1 MKIGLNGQKI
11 LDENP
16 AGPEIFTINLFENLA
31 KIDLKNEYFIYT
43 TKKPEKDLE
52 NKIKQ
57 GNEKFHFK
65 EIEYRKLWTQY
76 GLAKELIKNPVDV
89 FFTAIHSIPMIRSS
103 KTKFVVMIH
112 GLEYQY
118 TLGYKNPLNRFFIE
132 RPIKYAIKHSDKIIT
147 PSLATKEEILKRN
160 WNVDEKKI
168 EVVYEGV
175 SEEFYPK
182 SEEEIN
188 KIRKKYEIGK
198 NPYLLFVSTI
208 QPRKN
213 IPNMIRAFSQFI
225 NENKNM
231 KNTLLLIAGKKGW
244 NYEKSLEAPQKYGIE
259 KNVKFLGRVPE
270 EDLPILYSGAKG
282 YINVSFEEGF
292 GLPLLESMACGI
304 PSVVS
309 NIPAHKE
316 VGDYLPIYVDPNNIE
331 NIKDGIFEIM
341 TRSFD
346 KKEFIERSKNFSWKN
361 TAEKTLEVLE
371 KTLKEN

>member
-11 LDENP
+11 LDKNP

-52 NKIKQ
+52 SKIKQ

-132 RPIKYAIKHSDKIIT
+132 RPIRYAIKHSDKIIT

-182 SEEEIN
+182 SEEEID

-225 NENKNM
+225 SENKDM
-231 KNTLLLIAGKKGW
+231 KNTLLLIVGKKGW
-244 NYEKSLEAPQKYGIE
+244 DYEESLEAPQKYGVE
-259 KNVKFLGRVPE
+259 KNVKFLGRIPE

-292 GLPLLESMACGI
+292 GLPLLESMACGV

-316 VGDYLPIYVDPNNIE
+316 VGDYLPVYVDPNNIE

-341 TRSFD
+341 TRYFD
-346 KKEFIERSKNFSWKN
+346 KKDFIERSKNFSWKN

>member
-52 NKIKQ
+52 SKIKQ

-132 RPIKYAIKHSDKIIT
+132 RPIRYAIKHSDKIIT

-182 SEEEIN
+182 SEEEVD

-225 NENKNM
+225 SENENM

-244 NYEKSLEAPQKYGIE
+244 DYEKSLEAPQKYGVE

-292 GLPLLESMACGI
+292 GLPLLESMACGV

-316 VGDYLPIYVDPNNIE
+316 VGDYLPVYVDPNNIE

-341 TRSFD
+341 TRYFD
-346 KKEFIERSKNFSWKN
+346 KKDFIERSKNFSWKN

>member
-182 SEEEIN
+182 SEEEID

-225 NENKNM
+225 SENKNM

-244 NYEKSLEAPQKYGIE
+244 DYEKSLEAPQKYGIE

-270 EDLPILYSGAKG
+270 EDLPVLYSGAKG

-309 NIPAHKE
+309 NIPAHKD
-316 VGDYLPIYVDPNNIE
+316 VGDYLPVYVDPNNIE

-346 KKEFIERSKNFSWKN
+346 KKDFIERSKNFSWKN

>member
-11 LDENP
+11 LDKNP

-43 TKKPEKDLE
+43 TRKPEKDLE

-57 GNEKFHFK
+57 GNEKIHFK

-76 GLAKELIKNPVDV
+76 GLAKELIKNPVDI
-89 FFTAIHSIPMIRSS
+89 FFTAIHSIPTIRSS

-118 TLGYKNPLNRFFIE
+118 TSGYKNPLNRFFIE
-132 RPIKYAIKHSDKIIT
+132 RPIRYAIKHSDKIIT
-147 PSLATKEEILKRN
+147 PSLATKKEILKRN

-182 SEEEIN
+182 SEEEID

-225 NENKNM
+225 SENKDM
-231 KNTLLLIAGKKGW
+231 KNTLLLIVGKKGW
-244 NYEKSLEAPQKYGIE
+244 DYEESLEAPQKYGVE
-259 KNVKFLGRVPE
+259 KNVKFLGRIPE

>member
-11 LDENP
+11 LDKNP

-31 KIDLKNEYFIYT
+31 KIDLENEYFIYT
-43 TKKPEKDLE
+43 TRKPEKDLE

-118 TLGYKNPLNRFFIE
+118 TSGYKNPLNKFFIE
-132 RPIKYAIKHSDKIIT
+132 RPIRYAIKHSDKIIT
-147 PSLATKEEILKRN
+147 PSLATKKEILKRN

-182 SEEEIN
+182 SEEEID

-213 IPNMIRAFSQFI
+213 IPNMVRAFSQFI
-225 NENKNM
+225 SENKDM
-231 KNTLLLIAGKKGW
+231 KNTLLLIVGKKGW
-244 NYEKSLEAPQKYGIE
+244 DYEESLEAPQKYGVE
-259 KNVKFLGRVPE
+259 KNVKFLGRIPE

-361 TAEKTLEVLE
+361 TAEKTLEVLG

>member
-11 LDENP
+11 LDKNP

-31 KIDLKNEYFIYT
+31 KIDLENEYFIYT
-43 TKKPEKDLE
+43 TRKPEKDLE

-118 TLGYKNPLNRFFIE
+118 TSGYKNPLNKFFIE
-132 RPIKYAIKHSDKIIT
+132 RPIRYAIKHSDKIIT
-147 PSLATKEEILKRN
+147 PSLATKKEILKRN

-182 SEEEIN
+182 SEEEID

-225 NENKNM
+225 SENKNM

-244 NYEKSLEAPQKYGIE
+244 DYEKSLEAPQKYGIE

-270 EDLPILYSGAKG
+270 EDLPVLYSGAKG

-346 KKEFIERSKNFSWKN
+346 KKDFIERSKNFSWKN

>member
-11 LDENP
+11 LDKNP

-132 RPIKYAIKHSDKIIT
+132 RPIRYAIKHSDKIIT

-182 SEEEIN
+182 SEEEID

-225 NENKNM
+225 SENKDM
-231 KNTLLLIAGKKGW
+231 KNTLLLIVGKKGW
-244 NYEKSLEAPQKYGIE
+244 DYEESLEAPQKYGVE
-259 KNVKFLGRVPE
+259 KNVKFLGRIPE

-292 GLPLLESMACGI
+292 GLPLLESMACGV

-316 VGDYLPIYVDPNNIE
+316 VGDYLPVYVDPNNIE

-341 TRSFD
+341 TRYFD
-346 KKEFIERSKNFSWKN
+346 KKDFIERSKNFSWKN

>member
-11 LDENP
+11 LDKNP

-43 TKKPEKDLE
+43 TRKPEKDLE

-118 TLGYKNPLNRFFIE
+118 TSGYKNPLNKFFIE
-132 RPIKYAIKHSDKIIT
+132 RPIRYAIKHSDKIIT
-147 PSLATKEEILKRN
+147 PSLATKKEILKRN
-160 WNVDEKKI
+160 WNVKEEKI

-182 SEEEIN
+182 SEEEID

-225 NENKNM
+225 SENKDM
-231 KNTLLLIAGKKGW
+231 KNTLLLIIGKKGW
-244 NYEKSLEAPQKYGIE
+244 DYEESLEAPQKYGVE
-259 KNVKFLGRVPE
+259 KNVKFLGRIPE

>member
-11 LDENP
+11 LDKNP

-43 TKKPEKDLE
+43 TRKPEKDLE

-65 EIEYRKLWTQY
+65 EIKYKKLWTQY
-76 GLAKELIKNPVDV
+76 RLAKELIKNPVDV

-182 SEEEIN
+182 SEEEVD

-225 NENKNM
+225 NENEEM

-244 NYEKSLEAPQKYGIE
+244 DYEKSLEAPQKYGVE

-292 GLPLLESMACGI
+292 GLPLLESMACGV

-316 VGDYLPIYVDPNNIE
+316 VGDYLPVYVDPNNIE

-341 TRSFD
+341 TRYFD
-346 KKEFIERSKNFSWKN
+346 KKDFIERSKNFSWKN

>member
-11 LDENP
+11 LDKNP

-43 TKKPEKDLE
+43 TRKPEKDLE

-132 RPIKYAIKHSDKIIT
+132 RPIRYAIKHSDKIIT

-182 SEEEIN
+182 SEEEID

-225 NENKNM
+225 SENKNM

-244 NYEKSLEAPQKYGIE
+244 DYEKSLEAPQKYGIE

-270 EDLPILYSGAKG
+270 EDLPVLYSGAKG

>member
-11 LDENP
+11 LDKNP

-31 KIDLKNEYFIYT
+31 KIDLENEYFIYT
-43 TKKPEKDLE
+43 TRKPEKDLE

-65 EIEYRKLWTQY
+65 EIEYRKLWTQC

-89 FFTAIHSIPMIRSS
+89 FFTAIHSIPTIRSS

-118 TLGYKNPLNRFFIE
+118 TSGYKNPLNKFFIE

-147 PSLATKEEILKRN
+147 PSLATKKEILKRN

-182 SEEEIN
+182 SEEEID

-213 IPNMIRAFSQFI
+213 IPNMVRAFSQFI
-225 NENKNM
+225 SENKDM
-231 KNTLLLIAGKKGW
+231 KNTLLLIVGKKGW
-244 NYEKSLEAPQKYGIE
+244 DYEESLEAPQKYGVE
-259 KNVKFLGRVPE
+259 KNVKFLGRIPE

>member
-52 NKIKQ
+52 SKIKQ

-182 SEEEIN
+182 SEEEID

-225 NENKNM
+225 SENKNM

-244 NYEKSLEAPQKYGIE
+244 DYEKSLEAPQKYGIE

-270 EDLPILYSGAKG
+270 EDLPVLYSGAKG

-346 KKEFIERSKNFSWKN
+346 KKDFIERSKNFSWKN

>member
-11 LDENP
+11 LDKNP

-43 TKKPEKDLE
+43 TRKPEKDLE

-118 TLGYKNPLNRFFIE
+118 TSGYKNPLNKFFIE
-132 RPIKYAIKHSDKIIT
+132 RPIRYAIKHSDKIIT
-147 PSLATKEEILKRN
+147 PSLATKKEILKRN

-182 SEEEIN
+182 SEEEID

-225 NENKNM
+225 SENKDM
-231 KNTLLLIAGKKGW
+231 KNTLLLIIGKKGW
-244 NYEKSLEAPQKYGIE
+244 DYEESLEAPQKYGVE
-259 KNVKFLGRVPE
+259 KNVKFLGRIPE

>member
-182 SEEEIN
+182 SEEEID

-270 EDLPILYSGAKG
+270 EDLPVLYSGAKG

-316 VGDYLPIYVDPNNIE
+316 VGDYLPVYVDPNNIE

-346 KKEFIERSKNFSWKN
+346 KKDFIERSKNFSWKN

>member
-132 RPIKYAIKHSDKIIT
+132 RPIRYAIKHSDKIIT

-182 SEEEIN
+182 SEEEVD

-225 NENKNM
+225 SENENM

-244 NYEKSLEAPQKYGIE
+244 DYEKSLEAPQKYGVE

-292 GLPLLESMACGI
+292 GLPLLESMACGV

-316 VGDYLPIYVDPNNIE
+316 VGDYLPVYVDPNNIE

-341 TRSFD
+341 TRYFD
-346 KKEFIERSKNFSWKN
+346 KKDFIERSKNFSWKN

>member
-182 SEEEIN
+182 SEEEID

-225 NENKNM
+225 SENKNM

-244 NYEKSLEAPQKYGIE
+244 DYEKSLEAPQKYGIE

-270 EDLPILYSGAKG
+270 EDLPVLYSGAKG

-346 KKEFIERSKNFSWKN
+346 KKDFIERSKNFSWKN

>member
-244 NYEKSLEAPQKYGIE
+244 DYEKSLEAPQKYGIE

-270 EDLPILYSGAKG
+270 EDLPVLYSGAKG

-316 VGDYLPIYVDPNNIE
+316 VGDYLPVYVDPNNIE

-346 KKEFIERSKNFSWKN
+346 KKDFIERSKNFSWKN

>member
-43 TKKPEKDLE
+43 TRKPEKDLE

-182 SEEEIN
+182 SEEEID

>member
-57 GNEKFHFK
+57 GNEKFYFK

-282 YINVSFEEGF
+282 YINISFEEGF
-292 GLPLLESMACGI
+292 GLPLLESMACGV

-341 TRSFD
+341 TRYFD
-346 KKEFIERSKNFSWKN
+346 KKDFIERSKNFSWKN

>member
-11 LDENP
+11 LDKNP

-182 SEEEIN
+182 SEEEID

-225 NENKNM
+225 SENKNM

-244 NYEKSLEAPQKYGIE
+244 DYEKSLEAPQKYGIE

-270 EDLPILYSGAKG
+270 EDLPVLYSGAKG

-346 KKEFIERSKNFSWKN
+346 KKDFIERSKNFSWKN

>member
-11 LDENP
+11 LDKNP

-43 TKKPEKDLE
+43 TRKPEKDLE

-118 TLGYKNPLNRFFIE
+118 TSGYKNPLNRFFIE
-132 RPIKYAIKHSDKIIT
+132 RPIRYAIKHSDKIIT
-147 PSLATKEEILKRN
+147 PSLATKKEILKRN

-182 SEEEIN
+182 SEEEID

-225 NENKNM
+225 SENKDM
-231 KNTLLLIAGKKGW
+231 KNTLLLIVGKKGW
-244 NYEKSLEAPQKYGIE
+244 DYEESLEAPQKYGVE
-259 KNVKFLGRVPE
+259 KNVKFLGRIPE

>member
-11 LDENP
+11 LDKNP

-31 KIDLKNEYFIYT
+31 KIDLENEYFIYT
-43 TKKPEKDLE
+43 TRKPEKDLE

-118 TLGYKNPLNRFFIE
+118 TSGYKNPLNKFFIE
-132 RPIKYAIKHSDKIIT
+132 RPIRYAIKHSDKIIT
-147 PSLATKEEILKRN
+147 PSLATKKEILKRN

-182 SEEEIN
+182 SEEEID

-225 NENKNM
+225 SENKNM

-244 NYEKSLEAPQKYGIE
+244 DYEKSLEAPQKYGIE

>member
-11 LDENP
+11 LDKNP

-182 SEEEIN
+182 SEEEID

-225 NENKNM
+225 SENKNM

-244 NYEKSLEAPQKYGIE
+244 DYEKSLEAPQKYGVE

-292 GLPLLESMACGI
+292 GLPLLESMACGV

-316 VGDYLPIYVDPNNIE
+316 VGDYLPVYVDPNNIE

-346 KKEFIERSKNFSWKN
+346 KKDFIERSKNFSWKN

>member
-182 SEEEIN
+182 SEEEID

-225 NENKNM
+225 NENEEM

-244 NYEKSLEAPQKYGIE
+244 DYEKSLEAPQKYGVE

-292 GLPLLESMACGI
+292 GLPLLESMACGV

-316 VGDYLPIYVDPNNIE
+316 VGDYLPVYVDPNNIE

-341 TRSFD
+341 TRYFD
-346 KKEFIERSKNFSWKN
+346 KKDFIERSKNFSWKN

>member
-11 LDENP
+11 LDKNP

-182 SEEEIN
+182 SEEEID

-225 NENKNM
+225 SENKDM
-231 KNTLLLIAGKKGW
+231 KNTLLLIVGKKGW
-244 NYEKSLEAPQKYGIE
+244 DYEESLEAPQKYGVE
-259 KNVKFLGRVPE
+259 KNVKFLGRIPE

>member
-132 RPIKYAIKHSDKIIT
+132 RPIRYAIKHSDKIIT

-182 SEEEIN
+182 SEEEID

-225 NENKNM
+225 NENEEM

-244 NYEKSLEAPQKYGIE
+244 DYEKSLEAPQKYGVE

-292 GLPLLESMACGI
+292 GLPLLESMACGV

-316 VGDYLPIYVDPNNIE
+316 VGDYLPVYVDPNNIE

-341 TRSFD
+341 TRYFD
-346 KKEFIERSKNFSWKN
+346 KKDFIERSKNFSWKN

>member
-1 MKIGLNGQKI
+1 L
-11 LDENP
+11 E
-16 AGPEIFTINLFENLA
+16 
-31 KIDLKNEYFIYT
+31 NEYFIYT
-43 TKKPEKDLE
+43 TRKPEKDLE

-118 TLGYKNPLNRFFIE
+118 TSGYKNPLNRFFIE
-132 RPIKYAIKHSDKIIT
+132 RPIRYAIKHSDKIIT
-147 PSLATKEEILKRN
+147 PSLATKKEILKRN

-182 SEEEIN
+182 SEEEID

-198 NPYLLFVSTI
+198 NPYLLFVSTL

-213 IPNMIRAFSQFI
+213 IPNMVRAFCQFI
-225 NENKNM
+225 SENKDM
-231 KNTLLLIAGKKGW
+231 KNTLLLIIGKKGW
-244 NYEKSLEAPQKYGIE
+244 DYEESLEAPQKYGVE
-259 KNVKFLGRVPE
+259 KNVKFLGRIPE
-270 EDLPILYSGAKG
+270 EDLPILYSGAKW

-316 VGDYLPIYVDPNNIE
+316 VGDYLRY
-331 NIKDGIFEIM
+331 M
-341 TRSFD
+341 
-346 KKEFIERSKNFSWKN
+346 
-361 TAEKTLEVLE
+361 
-371 KTLKEN
+371 

>member
-11 LDENP
+11 LDKNP

-132 RPIKYAIKHSDKIIT
+132 RPIRYAIKHSDKIIT

-182 SEEEIN
+182 SEEEID

-225 NENKNM
+225 SENENM

-244 NYEKSLEAPQKYGIE
+244 DYEKSLEAPQKYGVE

-292 GLPLLESMACGI
+292 GLPLLESMACGV

-316 VGDYLPIYVDPNNIE
+316 VGDYLPVYVDPNNIE

-341 TRSFD
+341 TRYFD
-346 KKEFIERSKNFSWKN
+346 KKDFIERSKNFSWKN

>member
-132 RPIKYAIKHSDKIIT
+132 RPIRYAIKHSDKIIT

-182 SEEEIN
+182 SEEEVD

-225 NENKNM
+225 SENENM

-244 NYEKSLEAPQKYGIE
+244 DYEKSLEAPQKYGVE

-292 GLPLLESMACGI
+292 GLPLLESMACGV

-316 VGDYLPIYVDPNNIE
+316 VGDYLPVYVDPNNIE

>member
-11 LDENP
+11 LDKNP

-43 TKKPEKDLE
+43 TRKPEKDLE

-118 TLGYKNPLNRFFIE
+118 TSGYKNPLNKFFIE
-132 RPIKYAIKHSDKIIT
+132 RPIRYAIKHSDKIIT
-147 PSLATKEEILKRN
+147 PSLATKKEILKRN
-160 WNVDEKKI
+160 WNVNEEKI

-182 SEEEIN
+182 SEEEID

-225 NENKNM
+225 SENKDM
-231 KNTLLLIAGKKGW
+231 KNTLLLIIGKKGW
-244 NYEKSLEAPQKYGIE
+244 DYEESLEAPQKYGVE
-259 KNVKFLGRVPE
+259 KNVKFLGRIPE

-371 KTLKEN
+371 KTLKES

>member
-11 LDENP
+11 LDKNP

-31 KIDLKNEYFIYT
+31 KIDLENEYFIYT
-43 TKKPEKDLE
+43 TRKPEKDLE

-118 TLGYKNPLNRFFIE
+118 TSGYKNPLNKFFIE

-147 PSLATKEEILKRN
+147 PSLATKKEILKRN

-182 SEEEIN
+182 SEEEID

-213 IPNMIRAFSQFI
+213 IPNMVRAFSQFI
-225 NENKNM
+225 SENKDM
-231 KNTLLLIAGKKGW
+231 KNTLLLIVGKKGW
-244 NYEKSLEAPQKYGIE
+244 DYEESLEAPQKYGVE
-259 KNVKFLGRVPE
+259 KNVKFLGRIPE

-361 TAEKTLEVLE
+361 TAEKTLEVLG

>member
-1 MKIGLNGQKI
+1 
-11 LDENP
+11 
-16 AGPEIFTINLFENLA
+16 
-31 KIDLKNEYFIYT
+31 
-43 TKKPEKDLE
+43 
-52 NKIKQ
+52 
-57 GNEKFHFK
+57 
-65 EIEYRKLWTQY
+65 
-76 GLAKELIKNPVDV
+76 
-89 FFTAIHSIPMIRSS
+89 
-103 KTKFVVMIH
+103 MIH

-182 SEEEIN
+182 SEEEID

-225 NENKNM
+225 NENEEM

-244 NYEKSLEAPQKYGIE
+244 DCEKSLEAPQKYGVE

-292 GLPLLESMACGI
+292 GLPLLESMACGV

-316 VGDYLPIYVDPNNIE
+316 VGDYLPVYVDPNNIE

-346 KKEFIERSKNFSWKN
+346 KKDFIERSKNFSWKN

>member
-52 NKIKQ
+52 SKIKQ

-182 SEEEIN
+182 SEEEID

-225 NENKNM
+225 SENKDM
-231 KNTLLLIAGKKGW
+231 KNTLLLIVGKKGW
-244 NYEKSLEAPQKYGIE
+244 DYEESLEAPQKYGVE
-259 KNVKFLGRVPE
+259 KNVKFLGRIPE

>member
-11 LDENP
+11 LDKNP

-118 TLGYKNPLNRFFIE
+118 TLGYKNPLNKFFIE
-132 RPIKYAIKHSDKIIT
+132 RPIRYAIKHSDKIIT
-147 PSLATKEEILKRN
+147 PSLATKKEILKRN
-160 WNVDEKKI
+160 WNVNEEKI

-182 SEEEIN
+182 SEEEID

-225 NENKNM
+225 SENKDM
-231 KNTLLLIAGKKGW
+231 KNTLLLIVGKKGW
-244 NYEKSLEAPQKYGIE
+244 DYEESLEAPQKYGVE
-259 KNVKFLGRVPE
+259 KNVKFLGRIPE

-361 TAEKTLEVLE
+361 TAEKTLEVLG

>member
-11 LDENP
+11 LDKNP

-31 KIDLKNEYFIYT
+31 KIDLENEYFIYT
-43 TKKPEKDLE
+43 TRKPEKDLE

-118 TLGYKNPLNRFFIE
+118 TSGYKNPLNKFFIE
-132 RPIKYAIKHSDKIIT
+132 RPIRYAIKHSDKIIT
-147 PSLATKEEILKRN
+147 PSLATKKEILKRN

-182 SEEEIN
+182 SEEEID

-225 NENKNM
+225 SENKDM
-231 KNTLLLIAGKKGW
+231 KNTLLLIIGKKGW
-244 NYEKSLEAPQKYGIE
+244 DYEESLEAPQKYGVE
-259 KNVKFLGRVPE
+259 KNVKFLGRIPE

>member
-282 YINVSFEEGF
+282 YINISFEEGF
-292 GLPLLESMACGI
+292 GLPLLESMACGV

-341 TRSFD
+341 TRYFD
-346 KKEFIERSKNFSWKN
+346 KKDFIERSKNFSWKN

>member
-11 LDENP
+11 LDKNP

-132 RPIKYAIKHSDKIIT
+132 RPIRYAIKHSDKIIT

-182 SEEEIN
+182 SEEEID

-225 NENKNM
+225 SENKNM

-244 NYEKSLEAPQKYGIE
+244 NYEESLEAPQKYGVE
-259 KNVKFLGRVPE
+259 KNVKFLGRIPE

-316 VGDYLPIYVDPNNIE
+316 VGDYLPVYVDPNNIE

-341 TRSFD
+341 TRYFD
-346 KKEFIERSKNFSWKN
+346 KKDFIERSKNFSWKN